1 MKLPELAIQKS
12 YERPKT
18 CMENKSSV
26 NERPFL
32 LQASSYQVWVQ
43 AIARSFYQAGHGSIH
58 FFMPLIF
65 VNKGLFSNR
74 SWVAMVCRR
83 LRAFSGG
90 AVGLSHLWAQA
101 NVVILG
107 WVVNSR
113 GSCSSTD
120 SNFTDAHP
128 RDLIVGL
135 SSGCYWTAAD
145 AVIDVTPSEHRQ
157 KRLHSWL

>member
-1 MKLPELAIQKS
+1 
-12 YERPKT
+12 
-18 CMENKSSV
+18 
-26 NERPFL
+26 L

-43 AIARSFYQAGHGSIH
+43 AIARSFYQATWLNSLLYAADFLLTSFSATAVGIAGQWSLAGVLGHFG
-58 FFMPLIF
+58 
-65 VNKGLFSNR
+65 GLFS
-74 SWVAMVCRR
+74 
-83 LRAFSGG
+83 
-90 AVGLSHLWAQA
+90 GLSHLWAQA

-128 RDLIVGL
+128 RESDRGIKFR
-135 SSGCYWTAAD
+135 CYWTADA

-157 KRLHSWL
+157 KRLHSFLADSLGSGLGIWEAEKYCL